1 MKCILMLWLGL
12 FGFTV
17 ARGEPV
23 LAVATV
29 GMVADL
35 VRMVGGDEVD
45 VVTMIGEGVDPHV
58 YKPTRNDVVLL
69 QRADVVFYNGLLLE
83 GRMADVLNRVRGRGK
98 PVVAV
103 AEVIGEAR
111 LLAGEEAGHHD
122 PHVWMDVR
130 LWAEALPPVADAL
143 AALRPEHGERF
154 RERAAIAALQLEAF
168 DRYVREVAESIPL
181 TKRVLITAH
190 DAFHY
195 FGRAY
200 GLEVMGIQGLSTES
214 EAGLHDIN
222 RLVDVLVARG
232 VGAIFVET
240 SVADKNVRALVEGAR
255 ARGHAVVIG
264 GSLFSDAMGAP
275 GTPEGTYLGMIEHN
289 IHVIAGALGGSVP
302 EGGFAAWSREELP

>member
-1 MKCILMLWLGL
+1 MKWISLFLAVLLGPA
-12 FGFTV
+12 V
-17 ARGEPV
+17 VWGEPV
-23 LAVATV
+23 RAVATV

-35 VRMVGGDEVD
+35 VRAVGGDDVD

-69 QRADVVFYNGLLLE
+69 QRAEVVFYNGLLLE
-83 GRMADVLNRVRGRGK
+83 GRMADVLNRVRERGK

-103 AEVIGEAR
+103 AEVIGAAR
-111 LLAGEEAGHHD
+111 LLAGDDAGHHD

-130 LWAEALPPVADAL
+130 LWSEALVPVAETL
-143 AALRPEHGERF
+143 AALRPSRADLF
-154 RERAAIAALQLEAF
+154 RERAAAAARQLERF
-168 DRYVREVAESIPL
+168 DRYVRAIAETIPAS
-181 TKRVLITAH
+181 KRVLITAH

-222 RLVDVLVARG
+222 RLVDVLVARA

-275 GTPEGTYLGMIEHN
+275 GTREGTYLGMIEHN
-289 IHVIAGALGGSVP
+289 IQTIARALGGTVP
-302 EGGFAAWSREELP
+302 EGGFAAWSLEEAP